1 MKIVWGL
8 AALAFAASAIKM
20 FGAAAGL
27 WDADMGDVQSAVG
40 AVLAIIAVDFLLAME
55 DYG

>member
-1 MKIVWGL
+1 MNIVWGL

-40 AVLAIIAVDFLLAME
+40 AVLAIIAVDFVLAMK
-55 DYG
+55 D

>member
-8 AALAFAASAIKM
+8 AALAFAASAAKM

-27 WDADMGDVQSAVG
+27 WDADMGDVQAAVG
-40 AVLAIIAVDFLLAME
+40 AVLAVIAVDFLLAMK
-55 DYG
+55 D

>member
-8 AALAFAASAIKM
+8 AALGFAASAVKM

-27 WDADMGDVQSAVG
+27 WDADMWDVQSAVG
-40 AVLAIIAVDFLLAME
+40 AVLAVIAVDFLLAME
-55 DYG
+55 D

>member
-1 MKIVWGL
+1 MALKIVWGL

-40 AVLAIIAVDFLLAME
+40 AMLAVIAVESLLAME
-55 DYG
+55 D

>member
-8 AALAFAASAIKM
+8 AALAFSASAVKM

-27 WDADMGDVQSAVG
+27 WDADMGDVVG
-40 AVLAIIAVDFLLAME
+40 AVLAIIAVDFLRAME
-55 DYG
+55 D